1 MSDTAALSALSA
13 VSAPPSPPF
22 RRLGR
27 WLLSRASIFLFL
39 AVWELL
45 PHLGGLF
52 KTFVAPPSVV
62 LQVLWTTLRSG
73 ELLQHTG
80 ISAFRALAGFSAA
93 AVVAVP
99 LGFLLG
105 GRFHSFERVA
115 SPVLAFLGQVNPFS
129 LFPLF
134 MLLFGIG
141 ELSKAAVVF
150 WICLWPLLF
159 HTTTGVKQID
169 PLLLRAGRTL
179 GAGPLRLFLR
189 VIIPAAAP
197 GIFAGLRLAAG
208 TAFFM
213 LVAAEMIGATA
224 GLGWLVWNSEINFQ
238 IARLFTATVVI
249 SVLGLG
255 LDALLGALERRW
267 VGWRGAWSA

>member
-1 MSDTAALSALSA
+1 MSDATAAAFF
-13 VSAPPSPPF
+13 APLPPPF
-22 RRLGR
+22 TRAKR
-27 WLLSRASIFLFL
+27 WLLARTSILLFL

-52 KTFVAPPSVV
+52 HTFIAPPSVV

-73 ELLQHTG
+73 ELFQHAG
-80 ISAFRALAGFSAA
+80 ISIFRALSGFSAA
-93 AVVAVP
+93 ALLAVP

-105 GRFHSFERVA
+105 GRFRAFERIA
-115 SPVLAFLGQVNPFS
+115 SPVLSFLGQVNPFS

-141 ELSKAAVVF
+141 ELSKGALVF

-179 GAGPLRLFLR
+179 GAGPLRLFVR
-189 VIIPAAAP
+189 VIVPAAAP

-213 LVAAEMIGATA
+213 LVAAEMLGATS

-255 LDALLGALERRW
+255 LDALLGVLERRW
-267 VGWRGAWSA
+267 VGWRGAWNA